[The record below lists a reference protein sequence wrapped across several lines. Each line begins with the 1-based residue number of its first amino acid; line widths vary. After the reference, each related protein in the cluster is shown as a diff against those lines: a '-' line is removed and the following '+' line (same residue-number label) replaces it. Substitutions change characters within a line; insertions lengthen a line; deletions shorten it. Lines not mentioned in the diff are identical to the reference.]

1 MSTGPAALCRPRHRL
16 TGHTRGK
23 GRRFGAASPAAA
35 KLTGETDWLQEGAGF
50 EPSVPRVMDDD
61 LGRQIS
67 ALIAVFELAGTAVAL
82 QRGTKVVWPHRHP
95 EFP

>member
-1 MSTGPAALCRPRHRL
+1 MGGYSRLEGPSTDRAYPNMIEEVRFAPDSAL
-16 TGHTRGK
+16 
-23 GRRFGAASPAAA
+23 
-35 KLTGETDWLQEGAGF
+35 EGAGF